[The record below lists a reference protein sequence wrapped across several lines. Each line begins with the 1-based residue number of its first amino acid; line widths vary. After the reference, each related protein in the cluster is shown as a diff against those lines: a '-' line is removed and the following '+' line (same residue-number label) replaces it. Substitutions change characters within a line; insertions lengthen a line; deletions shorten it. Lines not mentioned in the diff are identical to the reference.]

1 MESLPEL
8 LEDLVELT
16 VKFLSD
22 FWKSEERGE
31 TVYILLWITAI
42 AVVVLVVYSIYFT
55 ISMKRKDKENEEIH
69 QAKRN
74 TDL

>member
-1 MESLPEL
+1 MEG
-8 LEDLVELT
+8 LVELAI
-16 VKFLSD
+16 KFLFD

-31 TVYILLWITAI
+31 TVYILLWIIAI

-55 ISMKRKDKENEEIH
+55 ISMRRKDKENEEIR